1 MRKILP
7 YETIKSLIQKGG
19 FGTYLLYA
27 VPGDQKIAGS
37 HLMADVD
44 ADARMNS
51 DALVVDLDDKI
62 NEFRN
67 GLYKIVLKR
76 SNKTRSDGE
85 VTYFF
90 EVREFKEDYAVTQ
103 QREQQMQQQPI
114 QLAGLSGDR
123 VEELVKERVNQLLQ
137 AREAEWQKQREIDE
151 LKREILDLKRRKPPT
166 RKKENPMREL
176 MGMGLVAG
184 SAFISEQW
192 PNTKPI
198 VEKALAALNNMG
210 GDEEEEEEEEEG
222 STFMRPE

>member
-7 YETIKSLIQKGG
+7 YEVLKQMIQKGG
-19 FGTYLLYA
+19 FGTYRLY
-27 VPGDQKIAGS
+27 VLPDNNLVAGS
-37 HLMADVD
+37 HLMADAD
-44 ADARMNS
+44 ADAKMSPDN
-51 DALVVDLDDKI
+51 LVVDLEGNMDLLGD
-62 NEFRN
+62 
-67 GLYKIVLKR
+67 GLYRIVLKK
-76 SNKTRSDGE
+76 SNKTRSEGE
-85 VTYFF
+85 VMYHF
-90 EVREFKEDYAVTQ
+90 ELRRDKADSNYSRA
-103 QREQQMQQQPI
+103 EQAPI
-114 QLAGLSGDR
+114 QFAGLSGDK

-151 LKREILDLKRRKPPT
+151 LKREILELKKRKPAT

>member
-19 FGTYLLYA
+19 FGTYLLYI

-37 HLMADVD
+37 HLMADAD

-67 GLYKIVLKR
+67 GLYKIVLKK
-76 SNKTRSDGE
+76 SNKTRSEGE
-85 VTYFF
+85 VTYYF
-90 EVREFKEDYAVTQ
+90 EVRDFKEDYTGQ
-103 QREQQMQQQPI
+103 QREQQMQQIPV

-123 VEELVKERVNQLLQ
+123 VEELVKERVAQLLS
-137 AREAEWQKQREIDE
+137 AREAEWQKQREVDE
-151 LKREILDLKRRKPPT
+151 LKREILELKRRKPAT

-184 SAFISEQW
+184 SAFITEQW

-198 VEKALAALNNMG
+198 VEKALDALNGMG
-210 GDEEEEEEEEEG
+210 GGEDEEDEEDEG
-222 STFMRPE
+222 STFSRPE